1 MGIVIE
7 NESVL
12 AEISSHGAELCRLYD
27 KLNGRELLWNADP
40 AFWNRHAPILFP
52 FVGKVNGGKY
62 RYQGKAYSMGQHG
75 FARDMEFELS
85 GSSAQEVTFVL
96 KDTPETLEKYPFRF
110 ELTVTHRLE
119 GRTLQ
124 VLWQVKNPSET
135 EPLYFSIGGHPAFLC
150 PPPGLEGVKKE
161 NCQVRLCGFAGGKK
175 QYVLIDPETEAVAA
189 DKPLELNER
198 AEMIRQEKDNEN
210 AVLLKTEESL
220 FTGDAL
226 IFDDGQIREASLCL
240 PDGKPYITLSCP
252 DFPSFGLW
260 SKPNA
265 GAPYIC
271 LEPWDGR
278 CDNRGFTGELPEKY
292 GELCLKP
299 GSVYEKGYQIV
310 VEGCAEQ

>member
-27 KLNGRELLWNADP
+27 KTGGRELLWNADP

-150 PPPGLEGVKKE
+150 PPPGVEGVNKE
-161 NCQVRLCGFAGGKK
+161 DCQVRLCGFAGGKK

-189 DKPLELNER
+189 DKPLDLDER
-198 AEMIRQEKDNEN
+198 AEMICQEAGDKN

-240 PDGKPYITLSCP
+240 PDGKPYITLCCP

>member
-1 MGIVIE
+1 M
-7 NESVL
+7 
-12 AEISSHGAELCRLYD
+12 
-27 KLNGRELLWNADP
+27 WNADP

-150 PPPGLEGVKKE
+150 PPPGLEGVKGE
-161 NCQVRLCGFAGGKK
+161 DCQVRL
-175 QYVLIDPETEAVAA
+175 
-189 DKPLELNER
+189 
-198 AEMIRQEKDNEN
+198 
-210 AVLLKTEESL
+210 
-220 FTGDAL
+220 
-226 IFDDGQIREASLCL
+226 
-240 PDGKPYITLSCP
+240 
-252 DFPSFGLW
+252 
-260 SKPNA
+260 
-265 GAPYIC
+265 
-271 LEPWDGR
+271 
-278 CDNRGFTGELPEKY
+278 
-292 GELCLKP
+292 
-299 GSVYEKGYQIV
+299 
-310 VEGCAEQ
+310 